1 MRPEH
6 DPLGI
11 IGTTVSAKYDVEQ
24 VVDEGGFSI
33 IYRAKHRIW
42 NQPVALKCFKL
53 WSRLAP
59 AKRESLLEDFIRE
72 GALLS
77 QLSRRSASIV
87 QARDVGTFTSPTG
100 AWVAY
105 LVLEWLEGSSLDAIL
120 TEQRTLVAS
129 PEGTASEAFAGWP
142 QGRVMRVLEPV
153 AAALDLVHR
162 QGIAHRDIK
171 PANIF
176 VTGTLDGDD
185 MFIKVLDFGIA
196 KVVGSAG
203 LEFAQTQGEMTSFTP
218 RYGAPEQFSRSHGS
232 TGPWTDVYALALV
245 FSELVAGRR
254 ALEGANFIE
263 LGMSSADAARRP
275 TPRTLGAN
283 VTDALEAACARA
295 LACKPESR
303 YQTAGEF
310 WDAVRAAIDLP
321 PLTRRSANLATNPSP
336 PSYLPAH
343 SAPTVQ
349 AQALPPESTPRA
361 STSSSSSGSA
371 AGKIAVGA
379 GLAAVIALGWWFGA
393 RAHLATSPAEAL
405 PAALSAAPIPPVA
418 SALALAAAPP
428 PCPES
433 MVAVPG
439 GKFFMGD
446 DDGDQEERPA
456 HQVILSPYCVD
467 LHEVTVAEYAACAQ
481 AGSCEVAP
489 TAVSWKDI
497 TPKDKKVFSTL
508 CNGSDRERGRHPVN
522 CIDWSMAAVYCA
534 SVGKR
539 LPTEAEWEFAA
550 RGSDGRK
557 YPWGDE
563 EPDSTRLNACG
574 KECIAW
580 GVKNGVLLR
589 SLYPNDDGFAGTAPV
604 GSFPQGASPFG
615 LLDIVGNVWEWTSDW
630 EGTYPPTPETDPK
643 GAKTGTRRVVRGGAF
658 NGAYA
663 SWIRPTRRY
672 SDRPETRSHAYGFRC
687 AKSQ

>member
-1 MRPEH
+1 MKPDH

-11 IGTTVSAKYDVEQ
+11 IGTTVSAKYDVEE
-24 VVDEGGFSI
+24 VVDEGGFSV
-33 IYRAKHRIW
+33 IYRARHRIW
-42 NQPVALKCFKL
+42 SQPVALKCFKL
-53 WSRLAP
+53 WSRIAP
-59 AKRESLLEDFIRE
+59 AKREALLEDFIRE

-77 QLSRRSASIV
+77 HLSRRSATIV
-87 QARDVGTFTSPTG
+87 QARDVGTFTTPNG

-105 LVLEWLEGSSLDAIL
+105 LVLEWLEGSSLEAIL
-120 TEQRTLVAS
+120 TEQKS
-129 PEGTASEAFAGWP
+129 WP
-142 QGRVMRVLEPV
+142 QARVMRVLEPV

-162 QGIAHRDIK
+162 EGIAHRDIK

-176 VTGTLDGDD
+176 VTGPLDGDD
-185 MFIKVLDFGIA
+185 MFVKVLDFGIA

-218 RYGAPEQFSRSHGS
+218 RYGAPEQFTRTHGP

-245 FSELVAGRR
+245 FCELVSGRR
-254 ALEGANFIE
+254 ALEGHNFIE
-263 LGMSSADAARRP
+263 LGMSSADTARRP
-275 TPRTLGAN
+275 TPRTLGADVN
-283 VTDALEAACARA
+283 DALEAACARA

-310 WDAVRAAIDLP
+310 WDAVRAAIGLP
-321 PLTRRSANLATNPSP
+321 PMRRAGLRNTNPTAP
-336 PSYLPAH
+336 TPQLPQYA
-343 SAPTVQ
+343 APTVQ
-349 AQALPPESTPRA
+349 AQALPTEITHPSTTA
-361 STSSSSSGSA
+361 SPVRPPPASKL
-371 AGKIAVGA
+371 GKVATLG
-379 GLAAVIALGWWFGA
+379 GLAAVVAVGWWWGA
-393 RAHLATSPAEAL
+393 KAHLATTPAEAL
-405 PAALSAAPIPPVA
+405 PSGVSVSLVVPP
-418 SALALAAAPP
+418 APP
-428 PCPES
+428 LASVAPAPACPES
-433 MVAVPG
+433 MVSIAG

-456 HQVILSPYCVD
+456 HQVILSPYCMDV
-467 LHEVTVAEYAACAQ
+467 HEVTVSDYGACVQ
-481 AGSCEVAP
+481 GGRCEPAP
-489 TAVSWKDI
+489 VAVSWKDI

-508 CNGSDRERGRHPVN
+508 CNGADAERGNHPVN
-522 CIDWSMAAVYCA
+522 CVDWSMASKYCA

-580 GVKNGVLLR
+580 GVKNGVLMR
-589 SLYPNDDGFAGTAPV
+589 SLYPNDDGFVGTAPV
-604 GSFPQGASPFG
+604 GSFPRGASPFG
-615 LLDIVGNVWEWTSDW
+615 LLDVVGNVWEWTSDW
-630 EGTYPPTPETDPK
+630 EGAYPPTPETDPR
-643 GAKTGTRRVVRGGAF
+643 GPKTGTRRVVRGGAF

-663 SWIRPTRRY
+663 SWVRPTRRY
-672 SDRPETRSHAYGFRC
+672 SDLPETRSHAYGLRC

>member
-1 MRPEH
+1 MQG

-11 IGTTVSAKYDVEQ
+11 IGTTVSDKYAVEA

-33 IYRAKHRIW
+33 IYRATHRIW

-59 AKRESLLEDFIRE
+59 DKRDALLEDFIRE

-77 QLSRRSASIV
+77 ELSRRSASIV
-87 QARDVGTFTSPTG
+87 QARDVGTFTTPAG

-105 LVLEWLEGSSLDAIL
+105 LVLEWLDGNSLDTIL
-120 TEQRTLVAS
+120 KTQHAAAGPGAS
-129 PEGTASEAFAGWP
+129 FASAWP
-142 QGRVMRVLEPV
+142 QARVMRVLEPV
-153 AAALDLVHR
+153 ASALDIVHR

-203 LEFAQTQGEMTSFTP
+203 IEFAQTQGEMTSFTP

-245 FSELVAGRR
+245 FSELVAGHP
-254 ALEGANFIE
+254 ALEGENFIQ
-263 LGMSSADAARRP
+263 LGMSSADVARRP

-283 VTDALEAACARA
+283 VNDALEEACARA
-295 LACKPESR
+295 LACRPEDR

-321 PLTRRSANLATNPSP
+321 PMTRRSAVRTTGPKA

-343 SAPTVQ
+343 AAAPTMQAPLPQSQVQ
-349 AQALPPESTPRA
+349 TRPAPGAISKSR
-361 STSSSSSGSA
+361 GSA
-371 AGKIAVGA
+371 GKVAAAA
-379 GLAAVIALGWWFGA
+379 GLAAVVAIGWWFGA
-393 RAHLATSPAEAL
+393 KTHLAAAPAEAL
-405 PAALSAAPIPPVA
+405 SGAVSGALVVP
-418 SALALAAAPP
+418 APP
-428 PCPES
+428 PLTSVAAAAARCPQQ
-433 MVAVPG
+433 MVAVAG

-446 DDGDQEERPA
+446 DDGDDDERPA
-456 HQVILSPYCVD
+456 HQVILSPYCIDV
-467 LHEVTVAEYAACAQ
+467 HEVTVSDFDACVQGSACEAAP
-481 AGSCEVAP
+481 VV
-489 TAVSWKDI
+489 VSWKDI
-497 TPKDKKVFSTL
+497 APNDKKVFSTL
-508 CNGSDRERGRHPVN
+508 CNGADTERGRHPIN
-522 CIDWSMAAVYCA
+522 CVDWAAAAAYCSFA
-534 SVGKR
+534 GKR

-580 GVKNGVLLR
+580 GAKNGVQLK
-589 SLYPNDDGFAGTAPV
+589 SLYSNDDGYVGTAPV

-630 EGTYPPTPETDPK
+630 EGTYHATPETDPR
-643 GAKTGTRRVVRGGAF
+643 GPKTGTRRVVRGGAF

-672 SDRPETRSHAYGFRC
+672 SDRPETRSHAYGMRC

>member
-1 MRPEH
+1 MQGLH

-11 IGTTVSAKYDVEQ
+11 IGTTISSKYDVER

-33 IYRAKHRIW
+33 IYRARHRIW

-87 QARDVGTFTSPTG
+87 QARDVGTLTTPTG

-105 LVLEWLEGSSLDAIL
+105 LVLEWLEGSSLEAIL
-120 TEQRTLVAS
+120 KAQR
-129 PEGTASEAFAGWP
+129 EAAGPGIPFAPAWP

-176 VTGTLDGDD
+176 VTGTLDADD

-218 RYGAPEQFSRSHGS
+218 RYGAPEQFSRSQGS

-245 FSELVAGRR
+245 FSELVAGRP
-254 ALEGANFIE
+254 ALEGENFIQ
-263 LGMSSADAARRP
+263 LGMSTADAARRP

-283 VTDALEAACARA
+283 VNDALEAASARA
-295 LACKPESR
+295 LACKPETR

-321 PLTRRSANLATNPSP
+321 PMTRRLAIRTTNPTA
-336 PSYLPAH
+336 PSYLPEH
-343 SAPTVQ
+343 TAPTVQ
-349 AQALPPESTPRA
+349 AHALPPESIPRP
-361 STSSSSSGSA
+361 SPPSPSRGSG
-371 AGKIAVGA
+371 GVKVAVAA
-379 GLAAVIALGWWFGA
+379 GLAAVVALGWWFGA
-393 RAHLATSPAEAL
+393 KAHLAAAPAEAL
-405 PAALSAAPIPPVA
+405 SGALS
-418 SALALAAAPP
+418 SALVVPAPP
-428 PCPES
+428 ALSSVTPAPPRCPDS
-433 MVAVPG
+433 MVAVAG

-446 DDGDQEERPA
+446 DDGDDDERPA
-456 HQVILSPYCVD
+456 HQAILSPYCVD
-467 LHEVTVAEYAACAQ
+467 VHEVTVIDYGACVQ
-481 AGSCEVAP
+481 AGSCEAAP
-489 TAVSWKDI
+489 VAVSWKDA

-508 CNGSDRERGRHPVN
+508 CNGADSERGRHPVN
-522 CIDWSMAAVYCA
+522 CVDWSMASVYCA
-534 SVGKR
+534 FVGKR

-580 GVKNGVLLR
+580 GVKNGVALR
-589 SLYPNDDGFAGTAPV
+589 SLYTNDDGFVGTAPV
-604 GSFPQGASPFG
+604 GAFPLGASPFG
-615 LLDIVGNVWEWTSDW
+615 LLDVVGNVWEWTSDW
-630 EGTYPPTPETDPK
+630 EGAYHPTPETDPK
-643 GAKTGTRRVVRGGAF
+643 GPKTGTRRVVRGGAF